1 VKPAIRH
8 TAAVSASAFLI
19 VADLLTKLWI
29 ESAFRL
35 GESVPV
41 IPGFFSI
48 VYIKNRGSAFG
59 FLSQVPG
66 NYIIYGFTVLAIVAI
81 GFIIALYRSLP
92 PEDAISRIS
101 FVLIGS
107 GAFGNLIDRF
117 RSGAVTDFLLF
128 YVGQW
133 AWPAF
138 NVADSLITIGVVVL
152 AYTILFKPK
161 AIAG

>member
-1 VKPAIRH
+1 MKPAISH
-8 TAAVSASAFLI
+8 TAAISVSAFLI

-29 ESAFRL
+29 ESALRL
-35 GESVPV
+35 GDSVSV

-48 VYIKNRGSAFG
+48 VFIKNKGASFG
-59 FLSQVPG
+59 FLSQVEG
-66 NYIIYGFTVLAIVAI
+66 NIVIYGFTVMAMIAI

-92 PEDAISRIS
+92 PEDVISRVS

-117 RSGAVTDFLLF
+117 RSGAVTDFLLL

-138 NVADSLITIGVVVL
+138 NVADSCITIGVVIL
-152 AYTILFKPK
+152 AYVILFKSK
-161 AIAG
+161 AVA

>member
-1 VKPAIRH
+1 MKPVLTHA
-8 TAAVSASAFLI
+8 TAVFVSAFLI

-29 ESAFRL
+29 ESVFRL
-35 GESVPV
+35 GDSVNV
-41 IPGFFSI
+41 IPGFFNV

-59 FLSQVPG
+59 FLSQVEG
-66 NYIIYGFTVLAIVAI
+66 NLVIHGFTVLAIVAI
-81 GFIIALYRSLP
+81 GFIIAIYRSLP
-92 PEDAISRIS
+92 PEDTISRIA

-133 AWPAF
+133 SWPAF
-138 NVADSLITIGVVVL
+138 NVADSCITIGVIIL
-152 AYTILFKPK
+152 GYAILFKPRVFQE
-161 AIAG
+161 